1 MSCSVPSRGA
11 IFYEHIP
18 FTRSTFL
25 CNILNDLEKFKNSV
39 SRDVSFPVFL
49 TYTRQ
54 IRASKTKKLYQSIE
68 NIFYDFNS
76 TVLDTHIHHML
87 IYFCKLKILRLT
99 LLKEFSEWCFR
110 FETQVKAMLFLFY
123 SMFSKGISLSFVLL
137 WSTLRIFSKFY

>member
-18 FTRSTFL
+18 FTQSPFL

-76 TVLDTHIHHML
+76 TVLDTHSSYAHLFLQIEDIKM
-87 IYFCKLKILRLT
+87 T